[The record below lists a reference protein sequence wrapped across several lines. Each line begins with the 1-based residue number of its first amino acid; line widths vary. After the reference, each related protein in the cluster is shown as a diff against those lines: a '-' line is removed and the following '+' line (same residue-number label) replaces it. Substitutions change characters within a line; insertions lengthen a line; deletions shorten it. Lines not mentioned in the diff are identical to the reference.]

1 MTRLLTLTAVV
12 LALAVPTSV
21 AAAASPDPVHAR
33 YLKPAHLPRPVRRH
47 GTKEGAR

>member
-1 MTRLLTLTAVV
+1 MSRLLALSAVV

-21 AAAASPDPVHAR
+21 AAAASPDTVHAR
-33 YLKPAHLPRPVRRH
+33 LFKPAHLPRPVRRH